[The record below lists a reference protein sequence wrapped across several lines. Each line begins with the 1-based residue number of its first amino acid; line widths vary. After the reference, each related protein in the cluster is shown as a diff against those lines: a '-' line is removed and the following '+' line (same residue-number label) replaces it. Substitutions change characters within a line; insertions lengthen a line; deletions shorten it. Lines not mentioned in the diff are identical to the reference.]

1 VNEKLLELDG
11 LVDRCEALRGRGA
24 RIVLTNGCFDLLH
37 VGHARLLRQAR
48 ELGDALV
55 VAVNGDA
62 SARVLKGAG
71 RPIIPERERA
81 ELLAALASVDYVTI
95 FADPTA
101 ARVVE
106 LVRPDIYVKGG
117 DYSACRDGLPEVQA
131 VTRAGGMAVFL
142 DYTKGTSTTAIVA
155 SILAVKGAATPQEAR
170 R

>member
-1 VNEKLLELDG
+1 MLELDE
-11 LVDRCEALRGRGA
+11 LVDRCETLRGRGA

-55 VAVNGDA
+55 VALNNDA
-62 SARVLKGAG
+62 SARVLKGPG
-71 RPIIPERERA
+71 RPIIPERQRA

-95 FADPTA
+95 FAGPTA

-142 DYTKGTSTTAIVA
+142 DYTKGASTTAIIQSIVA
-155 SILAVKGAATPQEAR
+155 VGAATPQEAR